1 MVCQMNKEEEK
12 KGAKE
17 KKTKQSRAANDEK
30 AVAKHASKEPPARKE
45 KKSRKEGKEVV
56 AAEAVEAETEKVTRS
71 EKPKKKRTRSR
82 KGSGAAA
89 KSGKPTV
96 PAEPGAP
103 VSQLAPEM
111 PPAMKLKYG
120 SGTSM
125 YAHISS
131 YRKNNFNKALGR
143 TEWERLIRWRK
154 EENYRTIEHPTR
166 LDRARSLGYKA
177 KQGVTLVRVRVRRG
191 GLRKRRIAKG
201 RRAKRKGILRIT
213 MKKNTQRMAEERVG
227 KRYPN
232 MEVLNSYPVGQD
244 GMHRWFEVIL
254 VDPYSPSVQ
263 SDRHLNWLSNQT
275 HSSRAFRGLTSAG
288 KKGRGLRWRGKG
300 VEKVRPSVRAND
312 RKGK

>member
-1 MVCQMNKEEEK
+1 MKKEGEK
-12 KGAKE
+12 TKRPGPAKK
-17 KKTKQSRAANDEK
+17 KKTAAEPASKEEK
-30 AVAKHASKEPPARKE
+30 AVPAGKGRK
-45 KKSRKEGKEVV
+45 K
-56 AAEAVEAETEKVTRS
+56 AAVAETAEDTEAAREAPVKS
-71 EKPKKKRTRSR
+71 ESPGKKKAKRR
-82 KGSGAAA
+82 KASSTG
-89 KSGKPTV
+89 TV
-96 PAEPGAP
+96 AQKREQEPGVP
-103 VSQLAPEM
+103 VPQPAPEL
-111 PPAMKLKYG
+111 PPPMKLSYG

-125 YAHISS
+125 YAHIAS
-131 YRKNNFNKALGR
+131 YRKKSFGKALGR
-143 TEWERLIRWRK
+143 TEWERLIKWRK
-154 EENYRTIEHPTR
+154 EDNYSTIEHPTR
-166 LDRARSLGYKA
+166 LDRARALGYKA

-213 MKKNTQRMAEERVG
+213 MKKNTQRIAEERVG

-254 VDPYSPSVQ
+254 VDPYNPSVQ
-263 SDRHLNWLSNQT
+263 SDRHLNWLSNQV

-288 KKGRGLRWRGKG
+288 KRGRGLRWKGKG